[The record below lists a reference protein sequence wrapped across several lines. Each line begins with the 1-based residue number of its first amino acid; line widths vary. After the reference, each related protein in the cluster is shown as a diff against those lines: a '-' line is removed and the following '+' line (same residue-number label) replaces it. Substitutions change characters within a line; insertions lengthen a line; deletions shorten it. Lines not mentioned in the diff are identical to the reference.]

1 MNTSFSSALGRRLMV
16 GSSLLALLALP
27 ACVVVPAHR
36 PAYGGPP
43 PVYESGPVVMA
54 PMAPPPPRYEVVPAL
69 PYAGAVWIG
78 GYWNWSGRAHVW
90 VPGRWEAPRH
100 GWHYEPRRWEPAAR
114 GGYELRGGWRVR

>member
-1 MNTSFSSALGRRLMV
+1 MNTLSCRAQGRLRSI
-16 GSSLLALLALP
+16 GASLLVLLVLP

-36 PAYGGPP
+36 TAYGGPP
-43 PVYESGPVVMA
+43 PAYESGPLVMA

-100 GWHYEPRRWEPAAR
+100 GWRYEPRRWEPVAR
-114 GGYELRGGWRVR
+114 GGYALRGGWRNR

>member
-1 MNTSFSSALGRRLMV
+1 MNTSMSSAFGRRLLA
-16 GSSLLALLALP
+16 GSSLLVLLALP

-43 PVYESGPVVMA
+43 VYESGPVVMA
-54 PMAPPPPRYEVVPAL
+54 PMAPPPPQYEVVPAI
-69 PYAGAVWIG
+69 PFPGAIWIG
-78 GYWNWSGRAHVW
+78 GYWNWVGGRHVW
-90 VPGRWEAPRH
+90 VGGRWEAPRH